1 MRRRDDDLYDMFEPS
16 DLMPGPTPAR
26 PGASVVAEALLDESL
41 AGVELDPADREELLS
56 FLRSL
61 EDMARRPVPK
71 PSAELAFLLPI
82 VGSPNGPSPTGPRLK
97 RRRLIAGGLVTGSV
111 LAGLSGVAAANDR
124 LAAPAQ
130 RVVSGVMADLRH
142 PGRSG
147 STGHPA
153 GTVHPATKL
162 APATATTPPHTGQ
175 SPGSESRPNAPT
187 PPSPGSLRM
196 PAAPPGESV
205 PAGDDGAE
213 PSGFE
218 KPEPTQSPAL
228 PSDGP
233 SATRRGEPAGPT
245 RREPSPE
252 PGDSTTPST
261 QHPGSE
267 ST

>member
-16 DLMPGPTPAR
+16 DLIPGPRPSR
-26 PGASVVAEALLDESL
+26 PGASVVAEELLDESL
-41 AGVELDPADREELLS
+41 AGVELDPADREGLLS

-82 VGSPNGPSPTGPRLK
+82 VGSPNGRQLN
-97 RRRLIAGGLVTGSV
+97 RRRLIAGGLVTGCV

-124 LAAPAQ
+124 LPAPAQ

-147 STGHPA
+147 ATGHPA
-153 GTVHPATKL
+153 GTAHPATKL
-162 APATATTPPHTGQ
+162 APATATTPPGTGQ
-175 SPGSESRPNAPT
+175 SPGSETQPNAPT
-187 PPSPGSLRM
+187 PSSPGSFLP
-196 PAAPPGESV
+196 PAAPPGKSV

-233 SATRRGEPAGPT
+233 SATRRRETAEPT

-252 PGDSTTPST
+252 PADSSSPST
-261 QHPGSE
+261 LHAGNV